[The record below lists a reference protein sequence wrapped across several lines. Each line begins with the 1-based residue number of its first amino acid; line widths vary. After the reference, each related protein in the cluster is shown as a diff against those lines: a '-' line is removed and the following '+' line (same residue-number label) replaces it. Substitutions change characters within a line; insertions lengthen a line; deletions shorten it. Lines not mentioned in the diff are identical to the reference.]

1 MSPLQWILILD
12 LLFEVFTW
20 LLVARFLLTWIPNV
34 DYYHPII
41 RFIYKATDWVVRP
54 FRGIVPPMGS
64 LDFSPIIIFLV
75 LRLGYSLLRR
85 ILVILVFQFSGF

>member
-20 LLVARFLLTWIPNV
+20 LLVARFLLTWLPNV

-41 RFIYKATDWVVRP
+41 RFIYKATNWVVRP
-54 FRGIVPPMGS
+54 FRGLLPPVGS
-64 LDFSPIIIFLV
+64 LDLSPIIIFLV

-85 ILVILVFQFSGF
+85 ILVILVFQFRGF